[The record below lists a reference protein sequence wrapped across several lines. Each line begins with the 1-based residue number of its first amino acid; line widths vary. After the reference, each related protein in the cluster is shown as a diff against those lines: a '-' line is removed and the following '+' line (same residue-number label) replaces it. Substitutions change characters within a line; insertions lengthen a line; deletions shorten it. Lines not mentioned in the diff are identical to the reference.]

1 MNNEINLLLEK
12 LIKLTKNKSLVWN
25 TYSMSNVKLIMK
37 KNSNT
42 TFNIFNSSTP
52 MYEKSYITSYKNGLI
67 ALIVYEQ
74 ITMGSY
80 IELLLQPDASNN
92 AECLISSNDGTIEEQ
107 ALIKRLY
114 NLVDNTASNPALK
127 NFINDIIND

>member
-1 MNNEINLLLEK
+1 MNNQINLLLEK
-12 LIKLTKNKSLVWN
+12 LIKLTKNKSLAWN
-25 TYSMSNVKLIMK
+25 TYSMSDVKLIIK
-37 KNSNT
+37 KSSNT
-42 TFNIFNSSTP
+42 TYNLFNSSTP

-67 ALIVYEQ
+67 ALMAYEKVTLGNYIV
-74 ITMGSY
+74 
-80 IELLLQPDASNN
+80 LLLQPDAFSN

-114 NLVDNTASNPALK
+114 NLVDNTASSPALK

>member
-80 IELLLQPDASNN
+80 IELLLQPAASNN

>member
-1 MNNEINLLLEK
+1 MNNQINLLLEK
-12 LIKLTKNKSLVWN
+12 LIKLTKNKSLAWN
-25 TYSMSNVKLIMK
+25 TYSMSDVKLIIK
-37 KNSNT
+37 KSSNT
-42 TFNIFNSSTP
+42 TYNLFNSSTP

-67 ALIVYEQ
+67 ALMAYEKV
-74 ITMGSY
+74 TLGNY
-80 IELLLQPDASNN
+80 IELLLQPDAFSN

-114 NLVDNTASNPALK
+114 NLVDNTASSPALK